1 MRNLVACLL
10 GCLLLAVLGGCGPK
24 GFEKRVIQECQSM
37 APLRQVIPI
46 AKEING
52 VPIWF
57 MGCPNHT
64 EIVAEYGASRKRDQS
79 YYAYTIRVLDG
90 ASPYVSS
97 FLHDPE
103 NMIGGEDQFVVGLE
117 MTAASFLET
126 KVDYCREKATNYKNR
141 PRAVLKE
148 VGGLEFCI
156 YRDGGR
162 QPLELWY
169 AIAVHDDLLLTVMV
183 WEPQTVEQDFPENVM
198 DRMVLAI
205 EHLRLDALK

>member
-10 GCLLLAVLGGCGPK
+10 GCLLLTVLGGCGPK

-37 APLRQVIPI
+37 APLRQILPI
-46 AKEING
+46 DTEISG
-52 VPIWF
+52 VPLWI
-57 MGCPNHT
+57 MGCPNQT
-64 EIVAEYGASRKRDQS
+64 EIVAQYGASRDEGKR
-79 YYAYTIRVLDG
+79 YYAYSIKILDA

-97 FLHDPE
+97 FLYDPE
-103 NMIGGEDQFVVGLE
+103 NMINGEDHFVVGLKQ
-117 MTAASFLET
+117 TANALQHS
-126 KVDYCREKATNYKNR
+126 VDYCHEKATNYKKR
-141 PRAVLKE
+141 PFTVLKE

-183 WEPQTVEQDFPENVM
+183 WEPETVEHAFPEDVL

-205 EHLRLDALK
+205 EQLRLDALK